1 MPNPIGNMVI
11 KVDLDGSGF
20 NRGVT
25 GLNRQMKMV
34 SRELSANLSQFS
46 RYDNSLE
53 KSKIKVE
60 GLSKKQKVQAQITK
74 ELKDSY
80 DKLSKETGEN
90 SAKTQAAA
98 AKYNEAYAKLNQYER
113 ELNQATQELKDMQ
126 REQKALNTAMGK
138 LGTNFNNFGP
148 KLQEIG
154 NSMKNVGRNMTM
166 YVTAPV
172 VAGFAVA
179 AKKGIEF
186 DDSMRKVKATSGA
199 TGEEFEA
206 LKKKARE
213 MGATTKFSASDSAE
227 ALNYMALAGW
237 DSKQM
242 MEGLSG
248 VMDLAAASGEELG
261 AVSDIVTD
269 GLTAFG
275 LKAKDSGHFSDVLAQ
290 TSSKANTDVRGLG
303 EAFKY
308 VAPVAGALGYTI
320 EDTSIAIGL
329 MSNAGIKGE
338 KAGTA
343 LRTMFTNLSSP
354 TRAMGNEMER
364 LGISITDSNRKM
376 IPMRKLLDQLREKF
390 KHLSKDQQASSA
402 ATIFGKEAMSGAL
415 AIINASDE
423 DYQKLTRSI
432 DSSTGASKRM
442 ADTMESGL
450 GGKLRTLR
458 SQLEELALTIYDR
471 IEPALKI
478 IVSAFSKVVTW
489 VTKLPTSIQLAVVGF
504 GLFAAV
510 LGPLV
515 FMFGLFI
522 SVMGN
527 AMTVLGPLL
536 INVNKAGGIFA
547 FLRTKIASLV
557 KLFPIL
563 GMSISSLTL
572 PITLI
577 VGALVGIGIAF
588 YQAYK
593 RSETFR
599 NIVNQAISGVA
610 NAFKA
615 AKLAL
620 QGFFDLFKG
629 DSKGAVTLEKIFP
642 PETVAGIQNVVNT
655 IRTTFF
661 KVVDAI
667 VGFAKEIGAQL
678 ASFWKENGSEI
689 TQALQNIAGFI
700 KATFEFIFNFIIK
713 PIMFAIWQVMQFI
726 WPAVKALIVSTWENI
741 KGVIQGAINIIL
753 GIIKVF
759 SSLFTGNWRGV
770 WDGIV
775 MILKGTVQLIWN
787 LIQLW
792 FVGKIL
798 GVVRYFGGL
807 LKGLITIIWVAII
820 GVFKKSLSA
829 IWNATKS
836 IFGFLFNSV
845 KSIFT
850 NMKNWLSS
858 TWNNIKSNTVGKAH
872 SLFTGVRSKFTS
884 LWNATKDIFTKLR
897 NWMSNI
903 WNSIKDNTVG
913 IAGRLWD
920 RVRNIFGSMRDGL
933 KSIIG
938 KIKDHIGGMVD
949 AVKRGLNKL
958 IEGLNW
964 VGGKLGMD
972 KIPKLHTGTEHTH
985 TTTRLVKN
993 GKIARDTFATVG
1005 DKGRGNG
1012 PNGFRNEMIEFPN
1025 GKRVLTPNTDTTAYL
1040 PKGSKVYNGAQTYSM
1055 LNGTLPRFSIGTM
1068 WKDIK
1073 SGASSAFNWT
1083 KDQIGKGTKWLGDKV
1098 GDVLD
1103 FIENPGKLLNYILEA
1118 FGIDFNSLTK
1128 GMGIAGDITK
1138 AAWSKIKKSATDWI
1152 KENLEAMGGGDLVG
1166 GILDPDK
1173 INYHYGR
1180 TAAYTAATGRP
1191 FHEGVDFPFV
1201 YQEVRT
1207 PMGGRLT
1214 RMPFM
1219 SGGYGNYVKI
1229 TSGVIDMLF
1238 AHLKNFS
1245 KSPPSGTMVKPGDV
1259 VGLTGNTG
1267 FSTGPHLHFEMRR
1280 NGRHFDPE
1288 PYLRNAKKKGRLSI
1302 GGGGA
1307 TSGSGATYASR
1318 VIRQA
1323 QSILGGRYKGEWIH
1337 DQMMRVAK
1345 RESNYQSNA
1354 VNNWDIN
1361 AQRGDPSRGLFQ
1373 IIGSTFRANAKR
1385 GYTNFNNPVHQ
1396 GISAMQYIVRRY
1408 GWDGFKRAGDYA
1420 YATGG
1425 KVFDGWYNLGE
1436 DGHPEWVI
1444 PTDPARRN
1452 DAMKMLHYA
1461 AAEVRGKNASKNKRP
1476 SQLSS
1481 VNGFDDPSLLLKMIE
1496 QQQQQIALLLKI
1508 AQSNDVIADKDYQPI
1523 IDEYA
1528 FDKKVNAS
1536 IEKRERQEST
1546 KVKFRKG
1553 GIAIQ

>member
-1 MPNPIGNMVI
+1 MAESGWGKTS
-11 KVDLDGSGF
+11 KVFES
-20 NRGVT
+20 
-25 GLNRQMKMV
+25 M
-34 SRELSANLSQFS
+34 
-46 RYDNSLE
+46 
-53 KSKIKVE
+53 
-60 GLSKKQKVQAQITK
+60 
-74 ELKDSY
+74 
-80 DKLSKETGEN
+80 
-90 SAKTQAAA
+90 
-98 AKYNEAYAKLNQYER
+98 
-113 ELNQATQELKDMQ
+113 
-126 REQKALNTAMGK
+126 
-138 LGTNFNNFGP
+138 GP
-148 KLQEIG
+148 KLTKMGDGLKSIG
-154 NSMKNVGRNMTM
+154 KGLMIG
-166 YVTAPV
+166 VTAPV
-172 VAGFAVA
+172 L
-179 AKKGIEF
+179 GI
-186 DDSMRKVKATSGA
+186 
-199 TGEEFEA
+199 
-206 LKKKARE
+206 
-213 MGATTKFSASDSAE
+213 
-227 ALNYMALAGW
+227 
-237 DSKQM
+237 
-242 MEGLSG
+242 
-248 VMDLAAASGEELG
+248 AAASGKAFAEVDKGLDTVTQATGATGGELKKLQN
-261 AVSDIVTD
+261 S
-269 GLTAFG
+269 F
-275 LKAKDSGHFSDVLAQ
+275 KDVYGNFPEDAETVGG
-290 TSSKANTDVRGLG
+290 VLG
-303 EAFKY
+303 E
-308 VAPVAGALGYTI
+308 VNTRLG
-320 EDTSIAIGL
+320 
-329 MSNAGIKGE
+329 
-338 KAGTA
+338 
-343 LRTMFTNLSSP
+343 FTGKELESATESFLKFSHITGSDGVQAVQLI
-354 TRAMGNEMER
+354 TRAMGDAGIEADEYQSVLDMVAKAAQAS
-364 LGISITDSNRKM
+364 GISVDTLADSITKYGA
-376 IPMRKLLDQLREKF
+376 PMRAMGFEMKESIALFSQWEKSGVNTEIAFSGLKKAISNWGKAGKDPREEFKKTLAEIERTPDIASATSLAIEAFGAKAGPDLADAIKGGRFSYQEFLKTIEDSQGTVNQTFKDSESGSERFKVAMNKLKLVGADVWASIESAFAPVMEELIK
-390 KHLSKDQQASSA
+390 KLSVAVDWFSSLSDGSKRSIV
-402 ATIFGKEAMSGAL
+402 IFGGIAA
-415 AIINASDE
+415 AI
-423 DYQKLTRSI
+423 
-432 DSSTGASKRM
+432 GPVVF
-442 ADTMESGL
+442 GL
-450 GGKLRTLR
+450 G
-458 SQLEELALTIYDR
+458 A
-471 IEPALKI
+471 
-478 IVSAFSKVVTW
+478 
-489 VTKLPTSIQLAVVGF
+489 
-504 GLFAAV
+504 
-510 LGPLV
+510 
-515 FMFGLFI
+515 FI
-522 SVMGN
+522 STVGN
-527 AMTVLGPLL
+527 AVTVLAPLL
-536 INVNKAGGIFA
+536 ASIAKAGGLIS
-547 FLRTKIASLV
+547 FLSTKV
-557 KLFPIL
+557 PIL
-563 GMSISSLTL
+563 GTVFTALTG
-572 PITLI
+572 P
-577 VGALVGIGIAF
+577 IGIVLGVLAGLAVAF
-588 YQAYK
+588 TIAYK
-593 RSETFR
+593 KSETFR
-599 NIVNQAISGVA
+599 NFVNGAIESVKQTFSNFIQFIQPFIDSVKNIFKQAISAIVD
-610 NAFKA
+610 F
-615 AKLAL
+615 AKDIWS
-620 QGFFDLFKG
+620 QINGFF
-629 DSKGAVTLEKIFP
+629 
-642 PETVAGIQNVVNT
+642 N
-655 IRTTFF
+655 
-661 KVVDAI
+661 
-667 VGFAKEIGAQL
+667 
-678 ASFWKENGSEI
+678 ENGISI
-689 TQALQNIAGFI
+689 VQALQNICNFI
-700 KATFEFIFNFIIK
+700 KAIFEFILNFVIK

-884 LWNATKDIFTKLR
+884 LWNATKDIFIKLR

-1323 QSILGGRYKGEWIH
+1323 QSILGGRYKGKWIH

-1461 AAEVRGKNASKNKRP
+1461 AAEVRGKNASKNK
-1476 SQLSS
+1476 
-1481 VNGFDDPSLLLKMIE
+1481 
-1496 QQQQQIALLLKI
+1496 
-1508 AQSNDVIADKDYQPI
+1508 
-1523 IDEYA
+1523 
-1528 FDKKVNAS
+1528 
-1536 IEKRERQEST
+1536 
-1546 KVKFRKG
+1546 
-1553 GIAIQ
+1553 

>member
-20 NRGVT
+20 NR
-25 GLNRQMKMV
+25 
-34 SRELSANLSQFS
+34 
-46 RYDNSLE
+46 
-53 KSKIKVE
+53 VE

-248 VMDLAAASGEELG
+248 VMDLAAASGEELE

-275 LKAKDSGHFSDVLAQ
+275 LKAKDSGHFADILAQ

-364 LGISITDSNRKM
+364 LGISITDSNGKM

-423 DYQKLTRSI
+423 DYQKLTKSI

-536 INVNKAGGIFA
+536 INVNKAGGLFA

-563 GMSISSLTL
+563 GVSISSLTL

-726 WPAVKALIVSTWENI
+726 WPVVKALIVSTWENI

-807 LKGLITIIWVAII
+807 LKGLISGIW
-820 GVFKKSLSA
+820 GVIKGIFTKSLSA

-836 IFGFLFNSV
+836 IFGFLYNSV

-920 RVRNIFGSMRDGL
+920 KVRNIFGNMRDGL

-949 AVKRGLNKL
+949 AIKKGLNKL

-972 KIPKLHTGTEHTH
+972 EIPRLHTGTEHTH

-1025 GKRVLTPNTDTTAYL
+1025 GKRVITPSTDTTAYL

-1055 LNGTLPRFSIGTM
+1055 LNGTLPRFHFGTTM

-1073 SGASSAFNWT
+1073 SSASSAFNWT

-1098 GDVLD
+1098 GDVMD
-1103 FIENPGKLLNYILEA
+1103 FIDNPGKLLNYVLQA
-1118 FGIDFNSLTK
+1118 FGVDFSSLTK

-1138 AAWSKIKKSATDWI
+1138 AAWSKIKKSAI
-1152 KENLEAMGGGDLVG
+1152 KWLEDAFAESGDGGV
-1166 GILDPDK
+1166 LDMSK
-1173 INYHYGR
+1173 LRYLYGH
-1180 TAAYTAATGRP
+1180 TAAYTRETGRP
-1191 FHEGVDFPFV
+1191 FHEGLDFDYIYEPV
-1201 YQEVRT
+1201 PST
-1207 PMGGRLT
+1207 INGRAQV
-1214 RMPFM
+1214 MPVHN
-1219 SGGYGNYVKI
+1219 GGYGKWVEIVK
-1229 TSGVIDMLF
+1229 GALEVIY
-1238 AHLKNFS
+1238 AHLS
-1245 KSPPSGTMVKPGDV
+1245 KYKVKTGQQV
-1259 VGLTGNTG
+1259 RVGQTVGISGNTG
-1267 FSTGPHLHFEMRR
+1267 FSTGPHLHYEMRW
-1280 NGRHFDPE
+1280 NGRHRDPL
-1288 PYLRNAKKKGRLSI
+1288 PWLRKNN
-1302 GGGGA
+1302 GGGKSTPGGNGA
-1307 TSGSGATYASR
+1307 ANAR
-1318 VIRQA
+1318 RAIKAA
-1323 QSILGGRYKGEWIH
+1323 QNILGGRYKASWITNE
-1337 DQMMRVAK
+1337 MMRVAS
-1345 RESNYQSNA
+1345 RESNYTANA
-1354 VNNWDIN
+1354 VNNWDSN
-1361 AQRGDPSRGLFQ
+1361 ARAGIPSRGMFQ
-1373 IIGSTFRANAKR
+1373 MIDPSFRAYAKS
-1385 GYTNFNNPVHQ
+1385 GYNNPLNPTHQ
-1396 GISAMQYIVRRY
+1396 AISAMRYIVGKWVPRTGSWRAA
-1408 GWDGFKRAGDYA
+1408 FKRAGDYA

-1425 KVFDGWYNLGE
+1425 KVYNGLYHLGE
-1436 DGHPEWVI
+1436 EGYPEWII
-1444 PTDPARRN
+1444 PTDPSRANEAHKLLALAAN
-1452 DAMKMLHYA
+1452 DIDN
-1461 AAEVRGKNASKNKRP
+1461 RSKNKRP
-1476 SQLSS
+1476 NNLP
-1481 VNGFDDPSLLLKMIE
+1481 NPSISNSDTNYIHTLENKLDAVINCLVSLIE
-1496 QQQQQIALLLKI
+1496 
-1508 AQSNDVIADKDYQPI
+1508 SNQVIADKDYEPVI
-1523 IDEYA
+1523 NKYVFEDEVNNSID
-1528 FDKKVNAS
+1528 
-1536 IEKRERQEST
+1536 KRERHEST
-1546 KVKFRKG
+1546 RVRFRRG
-1553 GIAIQ
+1553 GTII

>member
-1 MPNPIGNMVI
+1 
-11 KVDLDGSGF
+11 
-20 NRGVT
+20 
-25 GLNRQMKMV
+25 
-34 SRELSANLSQFS
+34 SQW
-46 RYDNSLE
+46 E
-53 KSKIKVE
+53 KSGVNTEIAFS
-60 GLSKKQKVQAQITK
+60 GLKKAISNWGKAGK
-74 ELKDSY
+74 NPREEFK
-80 DKLSKETGEN
+80 
-90 SAKTQAAA
+90 KTLA
-98 AKYNEAYAKLNQYER
+98 
-113 ELNQATQELKDMQ
+113 
-126 REQKALNTAMGK
+126 
-138 LGTNFNNFGP
+138 
-148 KLQEIG
+148 EIEKTPDIA
-154 NSMKNVGRNMTM
+154 S
-166 YVTAPV
+166 
-172 VAGFAVA
+172 
-179 AKKGIEF
+179 
-186 DDSMRKVKATSGA
+186 ATSLAIEAFGA
-199 TGEEFEA
+199 
-206 LKKKARE
+206 KA
-213 MGATTKFSASDSAE
+213 GP
-227 ALNYMALAGW
+227 
-237 DSKQM
+237 
-242 MEGLSG
+242 
-248 VMDLAAASGEELG
+248 DLADAIKGGRFSYQE
-261 AVSDIVTD
+261 
-269 GLTAFG
+269 F
-275 LKAKDSGHFSDVLAQ
+275 LK
-290 TSSKANTDVRGLG
+290 
-303 EAFKY
+303 
-308 VAPVAGALGYTI
+308 TI
-320 EDTSIAIGL
+320 EDSQGTVNQTFKDSESGSERFKVAMNKLKLVGADVWTSIESAFAPVMEELIKKLSIAVDWFSNLSDGSKRSIVIFSGIAAAIGPVV
-329 MSNAGIKGE
+329 
-338 KAGTA
+338 
-343 LRTMFTNLSSP
+343 F
-354 TRAMGNEMER
+354 
-364 LGISITDSNRKM
+364 
-376 IPMRKLLDQLREKF
+376 
-390 KHLSKDQQASSA
+390 
-402 ATIFGKEAMSGAL
+402 
-415 AIINASDE
+415 
-423 DYQKLTRSI
+423 
-432 DSSTGASKRM
+432 
-442 ADTMESGL
+442 GL
-450 GGKLRTLR
+450 G
-458 SQLEELALTIYDR
+458 A
-471 IEPALKI
+471 
-478 IVSAFSKVVTW
+478 
-489 VTKLPTSIQLAVVGF
+489 
-504 GLFAAV
+504 
-510 LGPLV
+510 
-515 FMFGLFI
+515 FI
-522 SVMGN
+522 STIGN
-527 AMTVLGPLL
+527 AVTVLAPLL
-536 INVNKAGGIFA
+536 ASIAKAGGLIS
-547 FLRTKIASLV
+547 FLSTKV
-557 KLFPIL
+557 PIL
-563 GMSISSLTL
+563 GTVFTALTG
-572 PITLI
+572 P
-577 VGALVGIGIAF
+577 IGIVLGVLAGLAVAF
-588 YQAYK
+588 TIAYK
-593 RSETFR
+593 KSETFR
-599 NIVNQAISGVA
+599 NFVNGAIESVKQTFSNFIQFIQPFVDSVKNIFKQAISAIVD
-610 NAFKA
+610 F
-615 AKLAL
+615 AKDIWS
-620 QGFFDLFKG
+620 QINGFF
-629 DSKGAVTLEKIFP
+629 
-642 PETVAGIQNVVNT
+642 N
-655 IRTTFF
+655 
-661 KVVDAI
+661 
-667 VGFAKEIGAQL
+667 
-678 ASFWKENGSEI
+678 ENGISI
-689 TQALQNIAGFI
+689 VQALQNICNFI
-700 KATFEFIFNFIIK
+700 KAIFEFILNFVIK

-741 KGVIQGAINIIL
+741 KGVIQGALNIIL
-753 GIIKVF
+753 GFIKFF

-850 NMKNWLSS
+850 NMKNWLSN
-858 TWNNIKSNTVGKAH
+858 TWSSIRTNTIGKAQ
-872 SLFTGVRSKFTS
+872 SLFSGVKSKFTN
-884 LWNATKDIFTKLR
+884 LWNATKEIFSNLR

-913 IAGRLWD
+913 IASRLWSK
-920 RVRNIFGSMRDGL
+920 VRGIFTNMRDGL
-933 KSIIG
+933 SSIID
-938 KIKDHIGGMVD
+938 KIKSHIGGMVS
-949 AVKRGLNKL
+949 AIKKGLNKL

-1025 GKRVLTPNTDTTAYL
+1025 GKRVITPNTDTTAYL

-1055 LNGTLPRFSIGTM
+1055 LNGTLPRFSLGTM

-1083 KDQIGKGTKWLGDKV
+1083 KDKIGKGTKWLGDKV

-1103 FIENPGKLLNYILEA
+1103 FMENPGKLLNYILEA

-1323 QSILGGRYKGEWIH
+1323 QSILGGRYKGKWIH

-1373 IIGSTFRANAKR
+1373 II
-1385 GYTNFNNPVHQ
+1385 
-1396 GISAMQYIVRRY
+1396 
-1408 GWDGFKRAGDYA
+1408 
-1420 YATGG
+1420 
-1425 KVFDGWYNLGE
+1425 
-1436 DGHPEWVI
+1436 
-1444 PTDPARRN
+1444 
-1452 DAMKMLHYA
+1452 
-1461 AAEVRGKNASKNKRP
+1461 
-1476 SQLSS
+1476 
-1481 VNGFDDPSLLLKMIE
+1481 
-1496 QQQQQIALLLKI
+1496 
-1508 AQSNDVIADKDYQPI
+1508 
-1523 IDEYA
+1523 
-1528 FDKKVNAS
+1528 
-1536 IEKRERQEST
+1536 
-1546 KVKFRKG
+1546 
-1553 GIAIQ
+1553 

>member
-1 MPNPIGNMVI
+1 MVNPIGNMVI

-25 GLNRQMKMV
+25 GLNRQMRMV

-53 KSKIKVE
+53 KSKIKVD

-126 REQKALNTAMGK
+126 REQKALNSAMGK
-138 LGTNFNNFGP
+138 LGNNFNNFGP

-248 VMDLAAASGEELG
+248 VMDLAAASGEDLG

-275 LKAKDSGHFSDVLAQ
+275 LKAKDSGHFADVLAQ

-364 LGISITDSNRKM
+364 LGISITDSNGKM
-376 IPMRKLLDQLREKF
+376 IPMRKLLGQLREKF

-423 DYQKLTRSI
+423 DYQKLTKSI

-458 SQLEELALTIYDR
+458 SQFEELALTIYDR

-489 VTKLPTSIQLAVVGF
+489 ITKLPASIQLAIVGF

-510 LGPLV
+510 LGPLI
-515 FMFGLFI
+515 FMFGLFV
-522 SVMGN
+522 SVIGN
-527 AMTVLGPLL
+527 AMAVLGPLL
-536 INVNKAGGIFA
+536 INAKKAGGIFA

-563 GMSISSLTL
+563 GVSISSLTL

-642 PETVAGIQNVVNT
+642 PETVSGIKNVVDT

-661 KVVDAI
+661 NVVDAI
-667 VGFAKEIGAQL
+667 VGFAKEIGGQL
-678 ASFWKENGSEI
+678 ASFWKENGAEI

-726 WPAVKALIVSTWENI
+726 WPAIKYLIVSTWENI

-759 SSLFTGNWRGV
+759 SSLFTGNWKGV

-807 LKGLITIIWVAII
+807 LKGLISGIW
-820 GVFKKSLSA
+820 GVIKGIFTKSLSA

-850 NMKNWLSS
+850 NMKTWLSS

-913 IAGRLWD
+913 IAGRIWD

-1025 GKRVLTPNTDTTAYL
+1025 GKRVITPNTDTTAYL

-1055 LNGTLPRFSIGTM
+1055 LNGTLPRFSIGTV

-1103 FIENPGKLLNYILEA
+1103 FMEDPGKLLNYILQA
-1118 FGIDFNSLTK
+1118 FGIDFSSLTK
-1128 GMGIAGDITK
+1128 GMGIAGDITR
-1138 AAWSKIKKSATDWI
+1138 AAWSKIKKSATNWI

-1288 PYLRNAKKKGRLSI
+1288 PYLRNAKKKGRLSV

-1307 TSGSGATYASR
+1307 TSGSGAAYASR
-1318 VIRQA
+1318 IIRQA
-1323 QSILGGRYKGEWIH
+1323 QSILGGRYKSRWIH

-1361 AQRGDPSRGLFQ
+1361 AQRGDPSKGLFQ
-1373 IIGSTFRANAKR
+1373 IIGSTFRANAKS

-1408 GWDGFKRAGDYA
+1408 GWGGFKRAGDYA

-1425 KVFDGWYNLGE
+1425 KVYNGLYHLGE
-1436 DGHPEWVI
+1436 EGYPEWII
-1444 PTDPARRN
+1444 PTDPSRVNEAHKLLALAAN
-1452 DAMKMLHYA
+1452 DIDN
-1461 AAEVRGKNASKNKRP
+1461 RSKNKRP
-1476 SQLSS
+1476 NNLPNPN
-1481 VNGFDDPSLLLKMIE
+1481 VNNSDTNYIKTLENKLNTVINCLVSLVE
-1496 QQQQQIALLLKI
+1496 
-1508 AQSNDVIADKDYQPI
+1508 SNQAIADKELNVI
-1523 IDEYA
+1523 IDENS
-1528 FDKKVNAS
+1528 FDKKVNSS
-1536 IEKRERQEST
+1536 IDKRERHEAT
-1546 KVKFRKG
+1546 RAKFRKG
-1553 GIAIQ
+1553 GAII

>member
-1 MPNPIGNMVI
+1 MGERIKGLSIGL
-11 KVDLDGSGF
+11 DLD
-20 NRGVT
+20 
-25 GLNRQMKMV
+25 
-34 SRELSANLSQFS
+34 SANLNRSLTEIKRNF
-46 RYDNSLE
+46 RTLNSDLKLTGNNFKYTE
-53 KSKIKVE
+53 KSTD
-60 GLSKKQKVQAQITK
+60 SYKQRIK
-74 ELKDSY
+74 ELDGTIAGYKKNIDDLAKQY
-80 DKLSKETGEN
+80 DKVSQEQGEN
-90 SAKTQAAA
+90 STKAQNLRQEYNKQA
-98 AKYNEAYAKLNQYER
+98 N
-113 ELNQATQELKDMQ
+113 ELNFLEKELEKTTAEFEEFKKAQVEAQ
-126 REQKALNTAMGK
+126 RMAESGWGK
-138 LGTNFNNFGP
+138 TSKMFENMGP
-148 KLQEIG
+148 KLTKMGDGLKSVGKGLSIG
-154 NSMKNVGRNMTM
+154 I
-166 YVTAPV
+166 TAPV
-172 VAGFAVA
+172 L
-179 AKKGIEF
+179 GI
-186 DDSMRKVKATSGA
+186 
-199 TGEEFEA
+199 
-206 LKKKARE
+206 
-213 MGATTKFSASDSAE
+213 
-227 ALNYMALAGW
+227 
-237 DSKQM
+237 
-242 MEGLSG
+242 
-248 VMDLAAASGEELG
+248 AAASGKAFAEVDKGLDTVTQATGATGSELKKLQN
-261 AVSDIVTD
+261 S
-269 GLTAFG
+269 F
-275 LKAKDSGHFSDVLAQ
+275 KDVYGNFPADAETVGG
-290 TSSKANTDVRGLG
+290 VLG
-303 EAFKY
+303 E
-308 VAPVAGALGYTI
+308 VNTRLGFTGK
-320 EDTSIAIGL
+320 EL
-329 MSNAGIKGE
+329 ENATESFLKFSHITGSDGVQAVQLI
-338 KAGTA
+338 
-343 LRTMFTNLSSP
+343 
-354 TRAMGNEMER
+354 TRAMGDAGIEASEYQSVLDMVAKAAQAS
-364 LGISITDSNRKM
+364 GISVDTLADSITKYGA
-376 IPMRKLLDQLREKF
+376 PMRAMGFEMKESIALFSQWEKSGVNTEIAFSGLKKAISNWGKAGKNPREEFKKTLAEIEKTPDIASATSLAIEAFGAKAGPDLADAIKGGRFSYQEFLKTIEDSQGTVNQTFKDSESGSERFKVAMNKLKLVGADVWASIERAFAPVMEELIK
-390 KHLSKDQQASSA
+390 KLSVAVDWFSSLSDGSKRSIV
-402 ATIFGKEAMSGAL
+402 IFGGIAA
-415 AIINASDE
+415 AI
-423 DYQKLTRSI
+423 
-432 DSSTGASKRM
+432 GPVVF
-442 ADTMESGL
+442 GL
-450 GGKLRTLR
+450 G
-458 SQLEELALTIYDR
+458 A
-471 IEPALKI
+471 
-478 IVSAFSKVVTW
+478 
-489 VTKLPTSIQLAVVGF
+489 
-504 GLFAAV
+504 
-510 LGPLV
+510 
-515 FMFGLFI
+515 FI
-522 SVMGN
+522 STIGN
-527 AMTVLGPLL
+527 AVTVLAPLL
-536 INVNKAGGIFA
+536 ASIAKAGGLIS
-547 FLRTKIASLV
+547 FLSTKV
-557 KLFPIL
+557 PIL
-563 GMSISSLTL
+563 GTVFTALTG
-572 PITLI
+572 P
-577 VGALVGIGIAF
+577 IGIVLGVLAGLAVAF
-588 YQAYK
+588 TIAYK
-593 RSETFR
+593 KSETFR
-599 NIVNQAISGVA
+599 NFVNGTINSVKQTFSNFIQFIQPFIDSVKNVFKQAVSAIVD
-610 NAFKA
+610 F
-615 AKLAL
+615 AKDIWS
-620 QGFFDLFKG
+620 QINGFF
-629 DSKGAVTLEKIFP
+629 
-642 PETVAGIQNVVNT
+642 N
-655 IRTTFF
+655 
-661 KVVDAI
+661 
-667 VGFAKEIGAQL
+667 
-678 ASFWKENGSEI
+678 ENGISI
-689 TQALQNIAGFI
+689 VQALQNICNFI
-700 KATFEFIFNFIIK
+700 KAILEFILNFVIK

-741 KGVIQGAINIIL
+741 KGVIQGALNIIL
-753 GIIKVF
+753 GFIKFF

-949 AVKRGLNKL
+949 AIKKGLNKL
-958 IEGLNW
+958 IDGLNW

-1025 GKRVLTPNTDTTAYL
+1025 GKRVITPNTDTTAYL

-1055 LNGTLPRFSIGTM
+1055 LNGTLPRFSLGTM

-1083 KDQIGKGTKWLGDKV
+1083 KDKIGKGTKWLGDKV

-1103 FIENPGKLLNYILEA
+1103 FMENPGKLLNYILEA

-1323 QSILGGRYKGEWIH
+1323 QSILGGRYKGKWIH

>member
-1 MPNPIGNMVI
+1 MGERIKGLSIGL
-11 KVDLDGSGF
+11 DLD
-20 NRGVT
+20 
-25 GLNRQMKMV
+25 
-34 SRELSANLSQFS
+34 SANLNRSLTEIKRNF
-46 RYDNSLE
+46 RTLNSDLKLTGNNFKYTE
-53 KSKIKVE
+53 KSTD
-60 GLSKKQKVQAQITK
+60 SYKQRIK
-74 ELKDSY
+74 ELDGTIAGYKKNIDDLAKQY
-80 DKLSKETGEN
+80 DKVSQEQGEN
-90 SAKTQAAA
+90 STKAQNLRQEYNKQA
-98 AKYNEAYAKLNQYER
+98 N
-113 ELNQATQELKDMQ
+113 ELNFLEKELEKTTAEFEEFKKAQVEAQ
-126 REQKALNTAMGK
+126 RMAESGWGK
-138 LGTNFNNFGP
+138 TSKVFESMGP
-148 KLQEIG
+148 KLTKMGDGLKSIG
-154 NSMKNVGRNMTM
+154 KGLMIG
-166 YVTAPV
+166 VTAPV
-172 VAGFAVA
+172 L
-179 AKKGIEF
+179 GI
-186 DDSMRKVKATSGA
+186 
-199 TGEEFEA
+199 
-206 LKKKARE
+206 
-213 MGATTKFSASDSAE
+213 
-227 ALNYMALAGW
+227 
-237 DSKQM
+237 
-242 MEGLSG
+242 
-248 VMDLAAASGEELG
+248 AAASGKAFAEVDKGLDTVTQATGATGSELKKLQN
-261 AVSDIVTD
+261 S
-269 GLTAFG
+269 F
-275 LKAKDSGHFSDVLAQ
+275 KDVYGNFPADAETVGG
-290 TSSKANTDVRGLG
+290 VLG
-303 EAFKY
+303 E
-308 VAPVAGALGYTI
+308 VNTRLGFTGK
-320 EDTSIAIGL
+320 EL
-329 MSNAGIKGE
+329 ENATESFLKFSHITGSDGVQAVQLI
-338 KAGTA
+338 
-343 LRTMFTNLSSP
+343 
-354 TRAMGNEMER
+354 TRAMGDAGIEASEYQSVLDMVAKAAQAS
-364 LGISITDSNRKM
+364 GISVDTLADSITKYGA
-376 IPMRKLLDQLREKF
+376 PMRAMGFEMKESIALFSQWEKSGVNTEIAFSGLKKAISNWGKAGKNPREEF
-390 KHLSKDQQASSA
+390 KKTLAEIEKTPDIAS
-402 ATIFGKEAMSGAL
+402 ATSL
-415 AIINASDE
+415 AIEAFGAKAGPDLADAIKGGRFSYQEFLKTIEDSQGTVNQTFKDSESGSERFKVAMNKLKLVGADVWASIE
-423 DYQKLTRSI
+423 SAFAPVMEELIKKLSIAVDWFSNLSDGSKRSI
-432 DSSTGASKRM
+432 VIFSGIA
-442 ADTMESGL
+442 AAIGPVVFGL
-450 GGKLRTLR
+450 G
-458 SQLEELALTIYDR
+458 A
-471 IEPALKI
+471 
-478 IVSAFSKVVTW
+478 
-489 VTKLPTSIQLAVVGF
+489 
-504 GLFAAV
+504 
-510 LGPLV
+510 
-515 FMFGLFI
+515 FI
-522 SVMGN
+522 STIGN
-527 AMTVLGPLL
+527 AVTVLAPLL
-536 INVNKAGGIFA
+536 ASIAKAGGLIS
-547 FLRTKIASLV
+547 FLSTKV
-557 KLFPIL
+557 PIL
-563 GMSISSLTL
+563 GTVFTALTG
-572 PITLI
+572 P
-577 VGALVGIGIAF
+577 IGIVLGVLAGLAVAF
-588 YQAYK
+588 TIAYK
-593 RSETFR
+593 KSETFR
-599 NIVNQAISGVA
+599 NFVNGAIESVKQTFSNFIQFIQPFVDSVKNIFKQAISAIVD
-610 NAFKA
+610 F
-615 AKLAL
+615 AKDIWS
-620 QGFFDLFKG
+620 QINGFF
-629 DSKGAVTLEKIFP
+629 
-642 PETVAGIQNVVNT
+642 N
-655 IRTTFF
+655 
-661 KVVDAI
+661 
-667 VGFAKEIGAQL
+667 
-678 ASFWKENGSEI
+678 ENGISI
-689 TQALQNIAGFI
+689 VQALQNICNFI
-700 KATFEFIFNFIIK
+700 KAIFEFILNFVIK

-741 KGVIQGAINIIL
+741 KGVIQGALNIIL
-753 GIIKVF
+753 GFIKFF

-820 GVFKKSLSA
+820 DVFKKSLSA

-872 SLFTGVRSKFTS
+872 SLFAGVRSKFTS
-884 LWNATKDIFTKLR
+884 LWSATKDIFTKLR

-920 RVRNIFGSMRDGL
+920 KVRNIFGNMRDGL

-949 AVKRGLNKL
+949 AIKKGLNKL

-993 GKIARDTFATVG
+993 GKIAHDTFATVG

-1025 GKRVLTPNTDTTAYL
+1025 GKRVITPNTDTTAYL

-1055 LNGTLPRFSIGTM
+1055 LNGTLPRFSLGTM

-1083 KDQIGKGTKWLGDKV
+1083 KDKIGKGTKWLGDKV

-1103 FIENPGKLLNYILEA
+1103 FMENPGKLLNYILEA

-1323 QSILGGRYKGEWIH
+1323 QSILGGRYKGKWIH

>member
-60 GLSKKQKVQAQITK
+60 GLSKKQKVQSQITK
-74 ELKDSY
+74 ELKDNY

-126 REQKALNTAMGK
+126 REQKALNSAMGK
-138 LGTNFNNFGP
+138 LGNNFNNFGP

-248 VMDLAAASGEELG
+248 VMDLAAASGEDLG

-275 LKAKDSGHFSDVLAQ
+275 LKAKDSGHFADVLAQ

-364 LGISITDSNRKM
+364 LGISTTDSNGKM

-423 DYQKLTRSI
+423 DYQKLTKSI

-489 VTKLPTSIQLAVVGF
+489 VTKLPTSIQLAIVGF

-536 INVNKAGGIFA
+536 INVNKAGGVFA
-547 FLRTKIASLV
+547 FLRTKIVSLV

-563 GMSISSLTL
+563 GVSISSLTL

-661 KVVDAI
+661 KVVDVT
-667 VGFAKEIGAQL
+667 VGFAKEIGGQL

-726 WPAVKALIVSTWENI
+726 WPAVKALIISTWENI

-759 SSLFTGNWRGV
+759 SSLFTGNWKGV

-775 MILKGTVQLIWN
+775 MIVKGTVQLIWN

-807 LKGLITIIWVAII
+807 LKGLIAGIWDVIKSI
-820 GVFKKSLSA
+820 FSKSLSA

-836 IFGFLFNSV
+836 IFGFLYNSV

-850 NMKNWLSS
+850 NMKNWLSN
-858 TWNNIKSNTVGKAH
+858 TWNNIKSNTVDKAH

-897 NWMSNI
+897 NWMTNI

-920 RVRNIFGSMRDGL
+920 KVRSIFGNMRDGL

-938 KIKDHIGGMVD
+938 KIKDHIGGMVS
-949 AVKRGLNKL
+949 AIKKGLNKL

-1025 GKRVLTPNTDTTAYL
+1025 GKRVITPNTDTTAYL

-1055 LNGTLPRFSIGTM
+1055 LNGTLPRFSLGTM

-1103 FIENPGKLLNYILEA
+1103 FMENPGKLLNYILEA

-1180 TAAYTAATGRP
+1180 TGAYTAATGRP

-1302 GGGGA
+1302 GGGGV

-1323 QSILGGRYKGEWIH
+1323 QNILGGRYKSKWIH

-1345 RESNYQSNA
+1345 RESNYQANA

-1361 AQRGDPSRGLFQ
+1361 ARRGDPSKGLFQ
-1373 IIGSTFRANAKR
+1373 IIGSTFRANAKS

-1408 GWDGFKRAGDYA
+1408 GWGGFKRAGDYA

-1425 KVFDGWYNLGE
+1425 KVYNGLYHLGE
-1436 DGHPEWVI
+1436 EGYPEWII
-1444 PTDPARRN
+1444 PTDPSRANEAHKLLALAAN
-1452 DAMKMLHYA
+1452 DIDN
-1461 AAEVRGKNASKNKRP
+1461 RSKNKRP
-1476 SQLSS
+1476 NNLP
-1481 VNGFDDPSLLLKMIE
+1481 NPSI
-1496 QQQQQIALLLKI
+1496 
-1508 AQSNDVIADKDYQPI
+1508 SNSDTNYIHTLENKLDAVINCLVSLVESNQVIADKDYEPVI
-1523 IDEYA
+1523 NKYVFDDEVNDSID
-1528 FDKKVNAS
+1528 
-1536 IEKRERQEST
+1536 KRERHEAT
-1546 KVKFRKG
+1546 RVKFRRG
-1553 GIAIQ
+1553 GTII

>member
-364 LGISITDSNRKM
+364 LGISITDSNGKM

-661 KVVDAI
+661 KVVDEI

-1025 GKRVLTPNTDTTAYL
+1025 GKRVITPNTDTTAYL

-1055 LNGTLPRFSIGTM
+1055 LNGTLPRFSLGTM

-1103 FIENPGKLLNYILEA
+1103 FMENPGKLLNYILEA

-1180 TAAYTAATGRP
+1180 TGAYTAATGRP

-1302 GGGGA
+1302 GGGGV

-1323 QSILGGRYKGEWIH
+1323 QNILGGRYKSKWIH

-1345 RESNYQSNA
+1345 RESNYQANA

-1361 AQRGDPSRGLFQ
+1361 ARRGDPSKGLFQ
-1373 IIGSTFRANAKR
+1373 IIGSTFRANAKS

-1425 KVFDGWYNLGE
+1425 KVYNGLYHLGE
-1436 DGHPEWVI
+1436 EGYPEWII
-1444 PTDPARRN
+1444 PTDPSRANEAHKLLALAAN
-1452 DAMKMLHYA
+1452 DIDN
-1461 AAEVRGKNASKNKRP
+1461 RSKNKRP
-1476 SQLSS
+1476 NNLP
-1481 VNGFDDPSLLLKMIE
+1481 NPSI
-1496 QQQQQIALLLKI
+1496 
-1508 AQSNDVIADKDYQPI
+1508 SNSDTNYIHTLENKLDAVINCLVSLVESNQVIADKDYEPVI
-1523 IDEYA
+1523 NKYVFDDEVNDSID
-1528 FDKKVNAS
+1528 
-1536 IEKRERQEST
+1536 KRERHEAT
-1546 KVKFRKG
+1546 RVKFRRG
-1553 GIAIQ
+1553 GTII

>member
-1 MPNPIGNMVI
+1 MGERIKGLSIGL
-11 KVDLDGSGF
+11 DLD
-20 NRGVT
+20 
-25 GLNRQMKMV
+25 
-34 SRELSANLSQFS
+34 SANLNRSLTEIKRNF
-46 RYDNSLE
+46 RTLNSDLKLTGNNFKYTE
-53 KSKIKVE
+53 KSTD
-60 GLSKKQKVQAQITK
+60 SYKQRIK
-74 ELKDSY
+74 ELDGTIAGYKKNIDDLAKQY
-80 DKLSKETGEN
+80 DKVSQEQGEN
-90 SAKTQAAA
+90 STKAQNLRQEYNKQA
-98 AKYNEAYAKLNQYER
+98 N
-113 ELNQATQELKDMQ
+113 ELNFLEKELEKTTAEFEEFKKAQVEAQ
-126 REQKALNTAMGK
+126 RMAESGWGK
-138 LGTNFNNFGP
+138 TSKMFENMGP
-148 KLQEIG
+148 KLTKMGDGLKSVGKGLSIG
-154 NSMKNVGRNMTM
+154 I
-166 YVTAPV
+166 TAPV
-172 VAGFAVA
+172 L
-179 AKKGIEF
+179 GI
-186 DDSMRKVKATSGA
+186 
-199 TGEEFEA
+199 
-206 LKKKARE
+206 
-213 MGATTKFSASDSAE
+213 
-227 ALNYMALAGW
+227 
-237 DSKQM
+237 
-242 MEGLSG
+242 
-248 VMDLAAASGEELG
+248 AAASGKAIAEVDKGLDTVTQATGATGSELKKLQN
-261 AVSDIVTD
+261 S
-269 GLTAFG
+269 F
-275 LKAKDSGHFSDVLAQ
+275 KDVYGNFPADAETVGG
-290 TSSKANTDVRGLG
+290 VLG
-303 EAFKY
+303 E
-308 VAPVAGALGYTI
+308 VNTRLG
-320 EDTSIAIGL
+320 
-329 MSNAGIKGE
+329 
-338 KAGTA
+338 
-343 LRTMFTNLSSP
+343 FTGKELESATESFLKFSYITGSDGVQAVQLI
-354 TRAMGNEMER
+354 TRAMGDAGIEADEYQSVLDMVAKAAQAS
-364 LGISITDSNRKM
+364 GISVDTLADSITKYGA
-376 IPMRKLLDQLREKF
+376 PMRAMGFEMKESIALFSQWEKSGVNTEIAFSGLKKAISNWGKAGKDPREEFKKTLAEIERTPDIASATSLAIEAFGAKAGPDLADAIKGGRFSYQEFLKTIEDSQGTVNQTFKDSESGSERFKVAMNKLKLVGADVWASIESAFAPVMEELIK
-390 KHLSKDQQASSA
+390 KLSIAVDWFSSLSDGSKRSIV
-402 ATIFGKEAMSGAL
+402 IFGGIAA
-415 AIINASDE
+415 AI
-423 DYQKLTRSI
+423 
-432 DSSTGASKRM
+432 GPVVF
-442 ADTMESGL
+442 GL
-450 GGKLRTLR
+450 G
-458 SQLEELALTIYDR
+458 A
-471 IEPALKI
+471 
-478 IVSAFSKVVTW
+478 
-489 VTKLPTSIQLAVVGF
+489 
-504 GLFAAV
+504 
-510 LGPLV
+510 
-515 FMFGLFI
+515 FI
-522 SVMGN
+522 STIGN
-527 AMTVLGPLL
+527 AVTVLAPLL
-536 INVNKAGGIFA
+536 ASITKAGGLIS
-547 FLRTKIASLV
+547 FLSTKV
-557 KLFPIL
+557 PIL
-563 GMSISSLTL
+563 GTVFTALTG
-572 PITLI
+572 P
-577 VGALVGIGIAF
+577 IGIVLGVLAGLAVAF
-588 YQAYK
+588 TIAYK
-593 RSETFR
+593 KSETFR
-599 NIVNQAISGVA
+599 NFVNGAIESVKQTFSNFIQFIQPFIDSVKNIFKQAISAIVD
-610 NAFKA
+610 F
-615 AKLAL
+615 AKDIWS
-620 QGFFDLFKG
+620 QINGFF
-629 DSKGAVTLEKIFP
+629 
-642 PETVAGIQNVVNT
+642 N
-655 IRTTFF
+655 
-661 KVVDAI
+661 
-667 VGFAKEIGAQL
+667 
-678 ASFWKENGSEI
+678 ENGISI
-689 TQALQNIAGFI
+689 VQALQNICNFI
-700 KATFEFIFNFIIK
+700 KAIFEFILNFVIK

-741 KGVIQGAINIIL
+741 KGVIQGALNIIL
-753 GIIKVF
+753 GFIKFF

-920 RVRNIFGSMRDGL
+920 KVRNIFGNMRDGL

-949 AVKRGLNKL
+949 AIKKGLNKL

-993 GKIARDTFATVG
+993 GKIAHDTFATVG

-1012 PNGFRNEMIEFPN
+1012 PNGFRNEMIEYPN
-1025 GKRVLTPNTDTTAYL
+1025 GKRVITPNTDTTAYL

-1055 LNGTLPRFSIGTM
+1055 LNGTLPRFSLGTM

-1083 KDQIGKGTKWLGDKV
+1083 KDKIGKGTKWLGDKV

-1103 FIENPGKLLNYILEA
+1103 FMENPGKLLNYILEA

-1323 QSILGGRYKGEWIH
+1323 QSILGGRYKGKWIH

-1481 VNGFDDPSLLLKMIE
+1481 VNGFDDP
-1496 QQQQQIALLLKI
+1496 
-1508 AQSNDVIADKDYQPI
+1508 
-1523 IDEYA
+1523 
-1528 FDKKVNAS
+1528 
-1536 IEKRERQEST
+1536 
-1546 KVKFRKG
+1546 
-1553 GIAIQ
+1553 

>member
-60 GLSKKQKVQAQITK
+60 GLSKKQKVQSQITK
-74 ELKDSY
+74 ELKDNY

-126 REQKALNTAMGK
+126 REQKALNSAMGK
-138 LGTNFNNFGP
+138 LGNNFNNFGP

-248 VMDLAAASGEELG
+248 VMDLAAASGEDLG

-275 LKAKDSGHFSDVLAQ
+275 LKAKDSGHFADVLAQ

-364 LGISITDSNRKM
+364 LGISTTDSNGKM

-423 DYQKLTRSI
+423 DYQKLTKSI

-489 VTKLPTSIQLAVVGF
+489 VTKLPTSIQLAIVGF

-536 INVNKAGGIFA
+536 INVNKAGGVFA
-547 FLRTKIASLV
+547 FLRTKIVSLV

-563 GMSISSLTL
+563 GVSISSLTL

-661 KVVDAI
+661 KVVDVI
-667 VGFAKEIGAQL
+667 VGFAKEIGGQL

-726 WPAVKALIVSTWENI
+726 WPAVKALIISTWENI

-759 SSLFTGNWRGV
+759 SSLFTGNWKGV

-775 MILKGTVQLIWN
+775 MIVKGTVQLIWN

-807 LKGLITIIWVAII
+807 LKGLIAGIWDVIKSI
-820 GVFKKSLSA
+820 FSKSLSA

-836 IFGFLFNSV
+836 IFGFLYNSV

-850 NMKNWLSS
+850 NMKNWLSN
-858 TWNNIKSNTVGKAH
+858 TWNNIKSNTVDKAH

-897 NWMSNI
+897 NWMTNI

-920 RVRNIFGSMRDGL
+920 KVRSIFGNMRDGL

-938 KIKDHIGGMVD
+938 KIKDHIGGMVS
-949 AVKRGLNKL
+949 AIKKGLNKL

-1025 GKRVLTPNTDTTAYL
+1025 GKRVITPNTDTTAYL

-1055 LNGTLPRFSIGTM
+1055 LNGTLPRFSLGTM

-1103 FIENPGKLLNYILEA
+1103 FMENPGKLLNYILEA

-1180 TAAYTAATGRP
+1180 TGAYTAATGRP

-1302 GGGGA
+1302 GGGGV

-1323 QSILGGRYKGEWIH
+1323 QNILGGRYKSKWIH

-1345 RESNYQSNA
+1345 RESNYQANA

-1361 AQRGDPSRGLFQ
+1361 ARRGDPSKGLFQ
-1373 IIGSTFRANAKR
+1373 IIGSTFRANAKS

-1408 GWDGFKRAGDYA
+1408 GWGGFKRAGDYA

-1425 KVFDGWYNLGE
+1425 KVYNGLYHLGE
-1436 DGHPEWVI
+1436 EGYPEWII
-1444 PTDPARRN
+1444 PTDPSRANEAHKLLALAAN
-1452 DAMKMLHYA
+1452 DIDN
-1461 AAEVRGKNASKNKRP
+1461 RSKNKRP
-1476 SQLSS
+1476 NNLP
-1481 VNGFDDPSLLLKMIE
+1481 NPSI
-1496 QQQQQIALLLKI
+1496 
-1508 AQSNDVIADKDYQPI
+1508 SNSDTNYIHTLENKLDAVINCLVSLVESNQVIADKDYEPVI
-1523 IDEYA
+1523 NKYVFDDEVNDSID
-1528 FDKKVNAS
+1528 
-1536 IEKRERQEST
+1536 KRERHEAT
-1546 KVKFRKG
+1546 RVKFRRG
-1553 GIAIQ
+1553 GTII

>member
-1 MPNPIGNMVI
+1 MGERIKGLSIGL
-11 KVDLDGSGF
+11 DLDAA
-20 NRGVT
+20 N
-25 GLNRQMKMV
+25 LNRSFAEIK
-34 SRELSANLSQFS
+34 RNFKTL
-46 RYDNSLE
+46 NSDLKLTGNNFKYTE
-53 KSKIKVE
+53 KSTH
-60 GLSKKQKVQAQITK
+60 SYKQRIK
-74 ELKDSY
+74 ELDGTITGYKKNVDDLAKQYGKVSQ
-80 DKLSKETGEN
+80 EQGEN
-90 SAKTQAAA
+90 SAEAQKLRQEYNKQA
-98 AKYNEAYAKLNQYER
+98 N
-113 ELNQATQELKDMQ
+113 ELNFLEKELEKTTTEFEEFKKAQVEAQ
-126 REQKALNTAMGK
+126 RMAESGWGK
-138 LGTNFNNFGP
+138 TSKVFESMGP
-148 KLQEIG
+148 KLTKMG
-154 NSMKNVGRNMTM
+154 D
-166 YVTAPV
+166 A
-172 VAGFAVA
+172 
-179 AKKGIEF
+179 GIEA
-186 DDSMRKVKATSGA
+186 DEYQSVLDMVAKAAQASGISVDTLADSITKYGAPMRAMGFEMKESIALFSQWEKSGVNTEIAFSGLKKAISNWGKAGKDPREEFKKTLAEIERTPDIASATSLAIEAFGA
-199 TGEEFEA
+199 
-206 LKKKARE
+206 KA
-213 MGATTKFSASDSAE
+213 GP
-227 ALNYMALAGW
+227 
-237 DSKQM
+237 
-242 MEGLSG
+242 
-248 VMDLAAASGEELG
+248 DLADAIKGGRFSYQE
-261 AVSDIVTD
+261 
-269 GLTAFG
+269 F
-275 LKAKDSGHFSDVLAQ
+275 LK
-290 TSSKANTDVRGLG
+290 
-303 EAFKY
+303 
-308 VAPVAGALGYTI
+308 TI
-320 EDTSIAIGL
+320 EDSQGTVNQTFKDSESGSERFKVAMNKLKLVGADVWASIESAFAPVMEELIKKLSVAVDWFSSLSDGSKRSIVIFGGIAAAIGPVVFGLGAFISTVGNAVTVLAPLLASIAKADGL
-329 MSNAGIKGE
+329 IS
-338 KAGTA
+338 
-343 LRTMFTNLSSP
+343 FLS
-354 TRAMGNEMER
+354 T
-364 LGISITDSNRKM
+364 
-376 IPMRKLLDQLREKF
+376 
-390 KHLSKDQQASSA
+390 
-402 ATIFGKEAMSGAL
+402 
-415 AIINASDE
+415 
-423 DYQKLTRSI
+423 
-432 DSSTGASKRM
+432 
-442 ADTMESGL
+442 
-450 GGKLRTLR
+450 
-458 SQLEELALTIYDR
+458 
-471 IEPALKI
+471 
-478 IVSAFSKVVTW
+478 KV
-489 VTKLPTSIQLAVVGF
+489 
-504 GLFAAV
+504 
-510 LGPLV
+510 
-515 FMFGLFI
+515 
-522 SVMGN
+522 
-527 AMTVLGPLL
+527 
-536 INVNKAGGIFA
+536 
-547 FLRTKIASLV
+547 
-557 KLFPIL
+557 PIL
-563 GMSISSLTL
+563 GTVFTALTG
-572 PITLI
+572 P
-577 VGALVGIGIAF
+577 IGIVLGVLAGLAVAF
-588 YQAYK
+588 TIAYK
-593 RSETFR
+593 KSETFR
-599 NIVNQAISGVA
+599 NFVNGAINSVKQTFSNFIQFIQPFIDSVKNVFKQAVSAIVD
-610 NAFKA
+610 F
-615 AKLAL
+615 AKDIWS
-620 QGFFDLFKG
+620 QINGFF
-629 DSKGAVTLEKIFP
+629 
-642 PETVAGIQNVVNT
+642 N
-655 IRTTFF
+655 
-661 KVVDAI
+661 
-667 VGFAKEIGAQL
+667 
-678 ASFWKENGSEI
+678 ENGISI
-689 TQALQNIAGFI
+689 VQALQNICNFI
-700 KATFEFIFNFIIK
+700 KAIFEFILNFVIK

-741 KGVIQGAINIIL
+741 KGVIQGALNIIL
-753 GIIKVF
+753 GFIKFF

-807 LKGLITIIWVAII
+807 LKGLISGIW
-820 GVFKKSLSA
+820 GVIKGIFTKSLSA

-836 IFGFLFNSV
+836 IFGFLYNSV

-920 RVRNIFGSMRDGL
+920 KVRNIFGNMRDGL

-949 AVKRGLNKL
+949 AIKKGLNKL

-972 KIPKLHTGTEHTH
+972 EIPRLHTGTEHTH

-1025 GKRVLTPNTDTTAYL
+1025 GKRVITPNTDTTAYL

-1055 LNGTLPRFSIGTM
+1055 LNGTLPRFHFGTTM

-1073 SGASSAFNWT
+1073 SSASSAFNWT

-1103 FIENPGKLLNYILEA
+1103 FMENPGKLLNYILEA

-1323 QSILGGRYKGEWIH
+1323 QSILGGRYKGKWIH

-1385 GYTNFNNPVHQ
+1385 GYTNYNNPVHQ

-1408 GWDGFKRAGDYA
+1408 GWGGFKRAGDYA

-1436 DGHPEWVI
+1436 DGHPEWII
-1444 PTDPARRN
+1444 PTDPARKN

-1461 AAEVRGKNASKNKRP
+1461 AAEVRGRKASKNKRP
-1476 SQLSS
+1476 SQLSN

>member
-154 NSMKNVGRNMTM
+154 NSMKNVGRNITM

-364 LGISITDSNRKM
+364 LGISITDSNGKM

-661 KVVDAI
+661 KVVDEI

-1040 PKGSKVYNGAQTYSM
+1040 PKGSIVYNGAQTYSM

-1098 GDVLD
+1098 GDVMD
-1103 FIENPGKLLNYILEA
+1103 FIDNPGKLLNYVLQA
-1118 FGIDFNSLTK
+1118 FGVDFSSLTK

-1138 AAWSKIKKSATDWI
+1138 AAWSKIKKSAI
-1152 KENLEAMGGGDLVG
+1152 KWLEDAFAESGDGGV
-1166 GILDPDK
+1166 LDMSK
-1173 INYHYGR
+1173 LRYLYGH
-1180 TAAYTAATGRP
+1180 TAAYTRETGRP
-1191 FHEGVDFPFV
+1191 FHEGLDFDYIYEPV
-1201 YQEVRT
+1201 PST
-1207 PMGGRLT
+1207 INGRAQV
-1214 RMPFM
+1214 MPFHN
-1219 SGGYGNYVKI
+1219 GGYGKWVKI
-1229 TSGVIDMLF
+1229 VKGALEVIY
-1238 AHLKNFS
+1238 AHLS
-1245 KSPPSGTMVKPGDV
+1245 KYKVKTGQQV
-1259 VGLTGNTG
+1259 RVGQTVGISGNTG
-1267 FSTGPHLHFEMRR
+1267 FSTGPHLHYEMRW
-1280 NGRHFDPE
+1280 NGRHRDPL
-1288 PYLRNAKKKGRLSI
+1288 PWLRKNN
-1302 GGGGA
+1302 GGGKSTPGGNGA
-1307 TSGSGATYASR
+1307 ANAR
-1318 VIRQA
+1318 RAIKAA
-1323 QSILGGRYKGEWIH
+1323 QNILGGRYKASWITNE
-1337 DQMMRVAK
+1337 MMRVAS
-1345 RESNYQSNA
+1345 RESNYTANA
-1354 VNNWDIN
+1354 VNNWDSN
-1361 AQRGDPSRGLFQ
+1361 ARAGIPSRGMFQ
-1373 IIGSTFRANAKR
+1373 MIDPSFRAYAKS
-1385 GYTNFNNPVHQ
+1385 GYNNPLNPTHQ
-1396 GISAMQYIVRRY
+1396 AISAMRYIVGKWVPRTGSWRAA
-1408 GWDGFKRAGDYA
+1408 FKRAGDYA

-1425 KVFDGWYNLGE
+1425 KVYNGLYHLGE
-1436 DGHPEWVI
+1436 EGYPEWII
-1444 PTDPARRN
+1444 PTDPSRANEAHKLLALAAN
-1452 DAMKMLHYA
+1452 DIDN
-1461 AAEVRGKNASKNKRP
+1461 RSKNKRP
-1476 SQLSS
+1476 NNLP
-1481 VNGFDDPSLLLKMIE
+1481 NPSI
-1496 QQQQQIALLLKI
+1496 
-1508 AQSNDVIADKDYQPI
+1508 SNSDTNYIHTLENKLDAVINCLVSLVESNQVIADKDYEPVI
-1523 IDEYA
+1523 NKYVFEDEVNNSID
-1528 FDKKVNAS
+1528 
-1536 IEKRERQEST
+1536 KRERHEST
-1546 KVKFRKG
+1546 RVRFRRG
-1553 GIAIQ
+1553 GTII

>member
-1 MPNPIGNMVI
+1 MGERIKGLSIGL
-11 KVDLDGSGF
+11 DLD
-20 NRGVT
+20 
-25 GLNRQMKMV
+25 
-34 SRELSANLSQFS
+34 SANLNRSLTEIKRNF
-46 RYDNSLE
+46 RTLNSDLKLTGNNFKYTE
-53 KSKIKVE
+53 KSTD
-60 GLSKKQKVQAQITK
+60 SYKQRIK
-74 ELKDSY
+74 ELDGTIAGYKKNVDDLAKQY
-80 DKLSKETGEN
+80 DKVSQEQGEN
-90 SAKTQAAA
+90 SAEAQKLRQEYNKQA
-98 AKYNEAYAKLNQYER
+98 NELNYLER
-113 ELNQATQELKDMQ
+113 ELQKTSAEFEEFKKAQVEAQ
-126 REQKALNTAMGK
+126 RMAESGWGK
-138 LGTNFNNFGP
+138 TSKVFESMGP
-148 KLQEIG
+148 KLTKMGDGLKSIG
-154 NSMKNVGRNMTM
+154 KGLMIG
-166 YVTAPV
+166 VTAPV
-172 VAGFAVA
+172 L
-179 AKKGIEF
+179 GI
-186 DDSMRKVKATSGA
+186 
-199 TGEEFEA
+199 
-206 LKKKARE
+206 
-213 MGATTKFSASDSAE
+213 
-227 ALNYMALAGW
+227 
-237 DSKQM
+237 
-242 MEGLSG
+242 
-248 VMDLAAASGEELG
+248 AAASGKAFAEVDKGLDTVTQATGATGGELKKLQN
-261 AVSDIVTD
+261 S
-269 GLTAFG
+269 F
-275 LKAKDSGHFSDVLAQ
+275 KDVYGNFPADAETVGG
-290 TSSKANTDVRGLG
+290 VLG
-303 EAFKY
+303 E
-308 VAPVAGALGYTI
+308 VNTRLG
-320 EDTSIAIGL
+320 
-329 MSNAGIKGE
+329 
-338 KAGTA
+338 
-343 LRTMFTNLSSP
+343 FTDKELESATESFLKFSHITGSDGVQAVQLI
-354 TRAMGNEMER
+354 TRAMGDAGIEADEYQSVLDMVAKAAQAS
-364 LGISITDSNRKM
+364 GISVDTLADSITKYGA
-376 IPMRKLLDQLREKF
+376 PMRAMGFEMKESIALFSQWEKSGVNTEIAFSGLKKAISNWGKAGKDPREEFKKTLAEIERTPDIASATSLAIEAFGAKAGPDLADAIKGGRFSYQEFLKTIEDSQGTVNQTFKDSESGSERFKVAMNKLKLVGADVWASIESAFAPVMEELIK
-390 KHLSKDQQASSA
+390 KLSIAVDWFSSLSDGSKRSIV
-402 ATIFGKEAMSGAL
+402 IFGGIAA
-415 AIINASDE
+415 AI
-423 DYQKLTRSI
+423 
-432 DSSTGASKRM
+432 GPVVF
-442 ADTMESGL
+442 GL
-450 GGKLRTLR
+450 G
-458 SQLEELALTIYDR
+458 A
-471 IEPALKI
+471 
-478 IVSAFSKVVTW
+478 
-489 VTKLPTSIQLAVVGF
+489 
-504 GLFAAV
+504 
-510 LGPLV
+510 
-515 FMFGLFI
+515 FI
-522 SVMGN
+522 STVGN
-527 AMTVLGPLL
+527 AVTVLAPLL
-536 INVNKAGGIFA
+536 ASIAKADGLIS
-547 FLRTKIASLV
+547 FLSTKV
-557 KLFPIL
+557 PIL
-563 GMSISSLTL
+563 GTVFTALTG
-572 PITLI
+572 P
-577 VGALVGIGIAF
+577 IGIVLGVLAGLAVAF
-588 YQAYK
+588 TIAYK
-593 RSETFR
+593 KSETFR
-599 NIVNQAISGVA
+599 NFVNGAINSVKQTFSNFIQFIQPFIDSVKNIFKQAVSAIVD
-610 NAFKA
+610 F
-615 AKLAL
+615 AKDIWS
-620 QGFFDLFKG
+620 QINGFF
-629 DSKGAVTLEKIFP
+629 
-642 PETVAGIQNVVNT
+642 N
-655 IRTTFF
+655 
-661 KVVDAI
+661 
-667 VGFAKEIGAQL
+667 
-678 ASFWKENGSEI
+678 ENGISI
-689 TQALQNIAGFI
+689 VQALQNICNFI
-700 KATFEFIFNFIIK
+700 KAIFEFILNFVIK

-741 KGVIQGAINIIL
+741 KGVIQGALNIIL
-753 GIIKVF
+753 GFIKFF

-807 LKGLITIIWVAII
+807 LKGLISGIW
-820 GVFKKSLSA
+820 GVIKGIFTKSLSA

-836 IFGFLFNSV
+836 IFGFLYNSV

-920 RVRNIFGSMRDGL
+920 KVRNIFGNMRDGL

-938 KIKDHIGGMVD
+938 KIKDHIGGMVS
-949 AVKRGLNKL
+949 AIKKGLNKL

-1005 DKGRGNG
+1005 DKRRGNG

-1025 GKRVLTPNTDTTAYL
+1025 GKRVITPNTDTTAYL

-1055 LNGTLPRFSIGTM
+1055 LNGTLPRFSLGTM

-1103 FIENPGKLLNYILEA
+1103 FMENPGKLLNYILEA

-1173 INYHYGR
+1173 IKYHYGR
-1180 TAAYTAATGRP
+1180 TAAYTAETGRP

-1323 QSILGGRYKGEWIH
+1323 QSILGGRYKGKWIH

-1461 AAEVRGKNASKNKRP
+1461 AAEVRGRKASKNKRP

>member
-1 MPNPIGNMVI
+1 MGERIKGLSIGL
-11 KVDLDGSGF
+11 DLD
-20 NRGVT
+20 
-25 GLNRQMKMV
+25 
-34 SRELSANLSQFS
+34 SANLNRSLTEIKRNFKTL
-46 RYDNSLE
+46 NSDLKLTGNNFKYTE
-53 KSKIKVE
+53 KSTDSYQQRI
-60 GLSKKQKVQAQITK
+60 K
-74 ELKDSY
+74 ELDGTIIGYKKNVDDLAKQY
-80 DKLSKETGEN
+80 DKVSQEQGEN
-90 SAKTQAAA
+90 SAEAQKLRQEYNKQA
-98 AKYNEAYAKLNQYER
+98 NELNYLER
-113 ELNQATQELKDMQ
+113 ELQKTSAEFEEFKKAQVEAQ
-126 REQKALNTAMGK
+126 RMAESGWGK
-138 LGTNFNNFGP
+138 TSKVFESMGP
-148 KLQEIG
+148 KLTKMGDGLKSIG
-154 NSMKNVGRNMTM
+154 KGLMIG
-166 YVTAPV
+166 VTAPV
-172 VAGFAVA
+172 L
-179 AKKGIEF
+179 GI
-186 DDSMRKVKATSGA
+186 
-199 TGEEFEA
+199 
-206 LKKKARE
+206 
-213 MGATTKFSASDSAE
+213 
-227 ALNYMALAGW
+227 
-237 DSKQM
+237 
-242 MEGLSG
+242 
-248 VMDLAAASGEELG
+248 AAASGKAFAEVDKGLDTVTQATGATGGELKKLQN
-261 AVSDIVTD
+261 S
-269 GLTAFG
+269 F
-275 LKAKDSGHFSDVLAQ
+275 KDVYGNFPADAETVGG
-290 TSSKANTDVRGLG
+290 VLG
-303 EAFKY
+303 E
-308 VAPVAGALGYTI
+308 VNTRLG
-320 EDTSIAIGL
+320 
-329 MSNAGIKGE
+329 
-338 KAGTA
+338 
-343 LRTMFTNLSSP
+343 FTGKELESATESFLKFSHITGSDGVQAVQLI
-354 TRAMGNEMER
+354 TRAMGDAGIEADEYQSVLDMVAKAAQAS
-364 LGISITDSNRKM
+364 GISVDTLADSITKYGA
-376 IPMRKLLDQLREKF
+376 PMRAMGFEMKESIALFSQWEKSGVNTEIAFSGLKKAISNWGKAGKDPREEFKKTLAEIERTPDIASATSLAIEAFGAKAGPDLADAIKGGRFSYQEFLKTIEDSQGTVNQTFKDSESGSERFKVAMNKLKLVGADVWASIESAFAPVMEELIK
-390 KHLSKDQQASSA
+390 KLSIAVDWFSSLSDGSKRSIV
-402 ATIFGKEAMSGAL
+402 IFGGIAA
-415 AIINASDE
+415 AI
-423 DYQKLTRSI
+423 
-432 DSSTGASKRM
+432 GPVVF
-442 ADTMESGL
+442 GL
-450 GGKLRTLR
+450 G
-458 SQLEELALTIYDR
+458 A
-471 IEPALKI
+471 
-478 IVSAFSKVVTW
+478 
-489 VTKLPTSIQLAVVGF
+489 
-504 GLFAAV
+504 
-510 LGPLV
+510 
-515 FMFGLFI
+515 FI
-522 SVMGN
+522 STVGN
-527 AMTVLGPLL
+527 AVTVLAPLL
-536 INVNKAGGIFA
+536 ASIAKADGLIS
-547 FLRTKIASLV
+547 FLSTKV
-557 KLFPIL
+557 PIL
-563 GMSISSLTL
+563 GTVFTALTG
-572 PITLI
+572 P
-577 VGALVGIGIAF
+577 IGIVLGVLAGLAVAF
-588 YQAYK
+588 TIAYK
-593 RSETFR
+593 KSETFR
-599 NIVNQAISGVA
+599 NFVNGAINSVKQTFSNFIQFIQPFIDSVKNIFKQAVSAIVD
-610 NAFKA
+610 F
-615 AKLAL
+615 AKDIWS
-620 QGFFDLFKG
+620 QINGFF
-629 DSKGAVTLEKIFP
+629 
-642 PETVAGIQNVVNT
+642 N
-655 IRTTFF
+655 
-661 KVVDAI
+661 
-667 VGFAKEIGAQL
+667 
-678 ASFWKENGSEI
+678 ENGISI
-689 TQALQNIAGFI
+689 VQALQNICNFI
-700 KATFEFIFNFIIK
+700 KAIFEFILNFVIK

-741 KGVIQGAINIIL
+741 KGVIQGALNIIL
-753 GIIKVF
+753 GLIKFF
-759 SSLFTGNWRGV
+759 SSLFTGDWRGV
-770 WDGIV
+770 WDAIV
-775 MILKGTVQLIWN
+775 MILKGVVQLIWN

-807 LKGLITIIWVAII
+807 LKGLIAGIWDVIKSI
-820 GVFKKSLSA
+820 FSKSLSA

-850 NMKNWLSS
+850 NMKNWLSN
-858 TWNNIKSNTVGKAH
+858 TWSSIRTNTIGKAQ
-872 SLFTGVRSKFTS
+872 SLFSGVKSKFTN
-884 LWNATKDIFTKLR
+884 LWNATKEIFSNLR

-913 IAGRLWD
+913 IASRLWSK
-920 RVRNIFGSMRDGL
+920 VRGIFTNMRDGL
-933 KSIIG
+933 QSIIS
-938 KIKDHIGGMVD
+938 KIKSHIGGMVD
-949 AVKRGLNKL
+949 AIKKGLNKL
-958 IEGLNW
+958 IDGLNW

-1025 GKRVLTPNTDTTAYL
+1025 GKRVITPNTDTTAYL

-1055 LNGTLPRFSIGTM
+1055 LNGTLPRFSLGTM

-1103 FIENPGKLLNYILEA
+1103 FIEHPGKLLNYILEA

-1323 QSILGGRYKGEWIH
+1323 QSILGGRYKGKWIH